1 MLITSAHAE
10 LPPSQGLLATLI
22 LPHPGTTGRARA
34 VELALTALGSPL
46 IFTGALI
53 VAIRNRWR
61 RKISISG
68 EAMPVFVMVL
78 FGSLPL
84 DLLLALGGLGVAAR
98 IGVGLGSVLGLV
110 VRGLIRARASR
121 AACAP

>member
-1 MLITSAHAE
+1 
-10 LPPSQGLLATLI
+10 LLATLI

-34 VELALTALGSPL
+34 VELALTALCSPL

-110 VRGLIRARASR
+110 VRGLSRARASR